1 MYYFRVTRFFFWY
14 FKRDIL
20 LYLCQCSC
28 LAIGSAVYMALKI
41 PLPDATPYVYH
52 RKSND
57 NLYTKKYRNK
67 VALA

>member
-1 MYYFRVTRFFFWY
+1 
-14 FKRDIL
+14 
-20 LYLCQCSC
+20 
-28 LAIGSAVYMALKI
+28 MALKI